1 MVQVI
6 YDSNYGNTK
15 QVAEAIAAEFPDAR
29 CVSVDDAGSIDL
41 KCNLLIVGSPIN
53 GWRPTPK
60 LAAFLAQLRPGQLAG
75 VKAAAF
81 DTRINTIF
89 SGNAAK
95 KIAKSLQKAGA
106 TLVAPPEAFCVA
118 AKEGP
123 LAAGEI
129 EKAKRWA
136 KSTLPFA

>member
-6 YDSNYGNTK
+6 FDSNYGNTK
-15 QVAEAIAAEFPDAR
+15 QVAEVIAAEFTGAH
-29 CVSVDDAGSIDL
+29 CLSVDDAGGIDL
-41 KCNLLIVGSPIN
+41 KCSLLIVGSPIN

-60 LAAFLAQLRPGQLAG
+60 LAGFLAQLRPGQLAG

-81 DTRINTIF
+81 DTRLNTYF

-95 KIAKSLQKAGA
+95 KITKSLQKAGA
-106 TLVAPPEAFCVA
+106 AVVVSPQAFYVG

-129 EKAKRWA
+129 EKAKTWA
-136 KSTLPFA
+136 RSLVQFA